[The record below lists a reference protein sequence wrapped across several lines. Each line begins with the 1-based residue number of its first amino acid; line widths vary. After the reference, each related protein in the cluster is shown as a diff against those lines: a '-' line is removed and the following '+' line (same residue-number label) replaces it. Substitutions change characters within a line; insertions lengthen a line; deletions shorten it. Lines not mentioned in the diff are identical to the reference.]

1 MSKVLTRKLAEA
13 ESYEE
18 WSDYAIRYDQKK
30 GMDKW
35 KSQSKSDL
43 YDYEAIRNRL
53 ETLKALREAN
63 NNPAL
68 LFTLNEGIH
77 GNLGGMGRSSLYKR
91 AKFGTKDLIVENTN
105 EVAAALEHLA
115 KPRAKG
121 ITMPEKLDF
130 FHRANLCYGQSALM
144 LSGAGTY
151 LFFHVGVIKALWEQD
166 LIPDVLSGA
175 SGGAIVAAVVGTRKQ
190 EDLAEI
196 FDPDFLSFDGQ
207 IDSIISRLTPGKHG
221 TIVDSNLQS
230 IIARLIPDITFAEA
244 YAISG
249 LKINISI
256 APAEKHQKS
265 RLLNAVTTP
274 NVMVREAVLASSC
287 IPGLF
292 NPVTLAARNV
302 KGERVPYLP
311 TRKWVDGSLSEDLP
325 MKRLSR
331 LYGVNHNIV
340 SQTNP
345 LVLPFI
351 SAERAGDGIISTI
364 TQTSLDTFKSWGLA
378 ASHLLQR
385 PLNDRSTLSKII
397 NGYISLVS
405 QTYTGDI
412 NILPAQRILNPT
424 TALSV
429 RTPEEIMDLMHE
441 GERSTWPH
449 IERIRVQTHVS
460 STLQRLVNSLD
471 KSLWRNALNGGA
483 TGTRKPAERLK
494 LVSDSTDS
502 ETLEFEAADPSVK
515 AS

>member
-1 MSKVLTRKLAEA
+1 MSRVLKRKMAEA
-13 ESYEE
+13 ESYKE
-18 WSDYAIRYDQKK
+18 WSEYAIQYDERT

-35 KSQSKSDL
+35 KSQEKCDL
-43 YDYEAIRNRL
+43 YDYKSIRNRL
-53 ETLKALREAN
+53 DTLRTFREAN
-63 NNPAL
+63 DNAAL

-77 GNLGGMGRSSLYKR
+77 GNLGGMGRSSLYR
-91 AKFGTKDLIVENTN
+91 EAKFGTKDLIVEYTN

-115 KPRAKG
+115 QPRAKG
-121 ITMPEKLDF
+121 ITMLEKIDF

-151 LFFHVGVIKALWEQD
+151 LFFHIGVLKALWEQD
-166 LIPDVLSGA
+166 LIPDVISGA
-175 SGGAIVAAVVGTRKQ
+175 SGGAIVAAVIGTRKR
-190 EDLAEI
+190 EDIPET
-196 FDPDFLSFDGQ
+196 FDPEFLSFDGE
-207 IDSIISRLTPGKHG
+207 IDSLLSRLTPSKRTNIADRG
-221 TIVDSNLQS
+221 LQK
-230 IIARLIPDITFAEA
+230 IIASLIPDITFAEA

-311 TRKWVDGSLSEDLP
+311 TRKWVDGSLSDDLP
-325 MKRLSR
+325 MKRLAR

-351 SAERAGDGIISTI
+351 RAERGGDGVIATI
-364 TQTSLDTFKSWGLA
+364 TQTGLDTFKQWGLA

-385 PLNDRSTLSKII
+385 PLNDASPLSKII

-424 TALSV
+424 TALST
-429 RTPEEIMDLMHE
+429 RSTQEIIELMHE
-441 GERSTWPH
+441 GERSAWPH

-460 STLQRLVNSLD
+460 STLHRLVNSLD
-471 KSLWRNALNGGA
+471 KSLWRNALNGGIA
-483 TGTRKPAERLK
+483 AKRKPAERLK
-494 LVSDSTDS
+494 LVSDSATFDDD
-502 ETLEFEAADPSVK
+502 AADSSAK

>member
-1 MSKVLTRKLAEA
+1 MAEA
-13 ESYEE
+13 ETYEE
-18 WSDYAIRYDQKK
+18 WSDYAIQFDKRK
-30 GMDKW
+30 GLDKW
-35 KSQSKSDL
+35 KSQDESDI
-43 YDYEAIRNRL
+43 YDYKSIRNRL
-53 ETLKALREAN
+53 ETLRTFREAN
-63 NNPAL
+63 NNASL

-77 GNLGGMGRSSLYKR
+77 GNLGGMGRSSLYR
-91 AKFGTKDLIVENTN
+91 HAKFGTKDLIVEYTN

-115 KPRAKG
+115 KSRAKG
-121 ITMPEKLDF
+121 ISMPEKLDF
-130 FHRANLCYGQSALM
+130 FHRANLCYGQTALM

-175 SGGAIVAAVVGTRKQ
+175 SGGAIVAAIVGSRKRT
-190 EDLAEI
+190 DLGEI
-196 FDPDFLSFDGQ
+196 FDPEFFAYDGQ
-207 IDSIISRLTPGKHG
+207 INSILSRLTPGKRASV
-221 TIVDSNLQS
+221 TDSDLQK
-230 IIARLIPDITFAEA
+230 IIALLIPDITFAEA
-244 YAISG
+244 YAVSG

-287 IPGLF
+287 IPGIF

-311 TRKWVDGSLSEDLP
+311 TRKWVDGSLSDDLP
-325 MKRLSR
+325 MKRLAR

-351 SAERAGDGIISTI
+351 SAERGGDGVISTI
-364 TQTSLDTFKSWGLA
+364 TQTGLETFKQWGLA

-385 PLNDRSTLSKII
+385 PLNDASPLSKVI

-429 RTPEEIMDLMHE
+429 RTPEEILDLLNE

-460 STLQRLVNSLD
+460 STLQRLVNKLD

-483 TGTRKPAERLK
+483 TDVRKPAARLK
-494 LVSDSTDS
+494 LVSDKPDDNDTEDS
-502 ETLEFEAADPSVK
+502 SVK